1 MLFKHAEIFT
11 PQGFVR
17 GAFTVEDG
25 RFGEILPQSPDMPGT
40 DLGGARVIPG
50 LIDIH
55 NHGNS
60 GADFSDGDPDG
71 IRTMARYLAKNG
83 VTSFAPASMTLP
95 YDVLARAF
103 CAAADYNR
111 AAHPGC
117 ARLMG
122 IQMEGPFFSEKKKGA
137 QNGAYLREP
146 DFDVFKRLYDASEG
160 LIRIADVAAELA
172 LSRPEIAVRF
182 VNNGKVVFQ
191 TVGNGDL
198 RSAIYVLHGREV
210 ASEALPFS
218 YAQGAVRASGFV
230 GVGNLARSNR
240 SYELFFVNGRFVR
253 DSVLSGAVE
262 AACHE
267 RVMIGKYPYC
277 VLNLSIPAEAVDV
290 NVHPNKLAVRFKEDF
305 PVREHVQAAVEAAFA
320 DGAAP
325 LRAVA
330 PSAPDA
336 PPPEVPPPA
345 DADAPPPPEQIAMAL
360 CQEK

>member
-103 CAAADYNR
+103 RAAADYNR

-137 QNGAYLREP
+137 QNGAYLRLP
-146 DFDVFKRLYDASEG
+146 RSCRAQWTLP
-160 LIRIADVAAELA
+160 R
-172 LSRPEIAVRF
+172 RP
-182 VNNGKVVFQ
+182 
-191 TVGNGDL
+191 
-198 RSAIYVLHGREV
+198 RS
-210 ASEALPFS
+210 S
-218 YAQGAVRASGFV
+218 
-230 GVGNLARSNR
+230 ARSPSRIPTVAMRMPRR
-240 SYELFFVNGRFVR
+240 SSPPG
-253 DSVLSGAVE
+253 
-262 AACHE
+262 
-267 RVMIGKYPYC
+267 
-277 VLNLSIPAEAVDV
+277 PA
-290 NVHPNKLAVRFKEDF
+290 
-305 PVREHVQAAVEAAFA
+305 
-320 DGAAP
+320 
-325 LRAVA
+325 
-330 PSAPDA
+330 
-336 PPPEVPPPA
+336 
-345 DADAPPPPEQIAMAL
+345 I
-360 CQEK
+360 